1 MRYDRRVLA
10 GTLLLALCACTAT
23 APAAVGAPSE
33 SMPSESTPSD
43 SMPTESPPA
52 ASTPPVAPAPAPV
65 TAPARPGAPVA
76 DDGNGGDRCDP
87 APAQWAVGQVAS
99 AEVVARVRAD
109 SHAQVVRVI
118 HPGEMI
124 TMDYSFVR
132 VDIRVDAG
140 NRVLKV
146 SCG

>member
-1 MRYDRRVLA
+1 LPEPAVRYDPRVLA
-10 GTLLLALCACTAT
+10 GSLVLVLCACTAT
-23 APAAVGAPSE
+23 APAAVSAPSA
-33 SMPSESTPSD
+33 PL
-43 SMPTESPPA
+43 
-52 ASTPPVAPAPAPV
+52 ASAPPVATPPAPAPV
-65 TAPARPGAPVA
+65 TAPTQPGAPVA

-99 AEVVARVRAD
+99 AEVLARIRTD

-132 VDIRVDAG
+132 VDIRVDTG
-140 NRVLKV
+140 NRVLRV